1 MRPASEGETDM
12 TCREL
17 TDFLVDHVEGKLP
30 TDVAAEFEDHL
41 AECPSCRAYLAN
53 YSATIRLGRASASH
67 PDEGPPPEVPEELVE
82 AVLEARRRPS

>member
-1 MRPASEGETDM
+1 MGPASEGETDM

-41 AECPSCRAYLAN
+41 AECASCRAYL
-53 YSATIRLGRASASH
+53 
-67 PDEGPPPEVPEELVE
+67 DGPPGEVPEELVE
-82 AVLEARRRPS
+82 AVLEARRKPA